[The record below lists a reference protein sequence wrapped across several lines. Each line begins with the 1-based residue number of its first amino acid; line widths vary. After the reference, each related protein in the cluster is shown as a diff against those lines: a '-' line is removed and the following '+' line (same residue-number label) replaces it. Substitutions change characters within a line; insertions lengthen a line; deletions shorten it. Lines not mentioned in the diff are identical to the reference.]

1 MSMGVFQPVGQ
12 KRLTNI
18 AVVRYKKYGKR
29 FEIACYKNKVKD
41 WRNEI
46 EKDLDEVLQT
56 VEVFS
61 NVSKALLANDE
72 DLKLVF
78 GTTDRLKV
86 CQEILNNGEMQVSDK
101 ERKQEMDVIFKDVAK
116 VLSNM
121 CIDTNTNRPYTHN
134 TLERALHDIHF
145 KVDPKRP
152 AKLQALEALKLL
164 QEQFSIA
171 RASLGLLIFFD
182 ERGEKDTR
190 NTLKQ
195 YEAETLSEYPQGNKI
210 VIQCTIQPGNY
221 RALYNSLQQIGDV
234 KVEIDPTA
242 TKNDAAGN
250 DSSNSNLNLRSSS
263 QQYNFQSQQNQ
274 NLTSS
279 SKAQI
284 QIENKDGSS
293 NLQNVRQYAREEIG
307 SSSSGKVIYPRGPI
321 DQISEE
327 LSNRKQ
333 MFLEL
338 DSIEEGWQV
347 ELIQSGEK
355 VDAVFYSPNGEKAGA
370 FVRARKQALTNR
382 KNRQNS

>member
-46 EKDLDEVLQT
+46 EKDMDEVLQT

-78 GTTDRLKV
+78 GTTDRAKV
-86 CQEILNNGEMQVSDK
+86 CREILISGEMQVSDK

-134 TLERALHDIHF
+134 TLERALQEIHF
-145 KVDPKRP
+145 KVDTKRP
-152 AKLQALEALKLL
+152 AKLQALEALKQL
-164 QEQFSIA
+164 QHQFSIA
-171 RASLGLLIFFD
+171 RASLGLLVTFD
-182 ERGEKDTR
+182 ERAEKETR
-190 NTLKQ
+190 NTLQ
-195 YEAETLSEYPQGNKI
+195 YYEAETITEYPQGNKI
-210 VIQCTIQPGNY
+210 VIQCTIQPGKY
-221 RALYNSLQQIGDV
+221 RQMYNQLQQIGNV

-242 TKNDAAGN
+242 TKNEAAVGMG
-250 DSSNSNLNLRSSS
+250 DLSSSTSS
-263 QQYNFQSQQNQ
+263 QQYGYEQESSLDQTFK
-274 NLTSS
+274 S

-284 QIENKDGSS
+284 QMDSSS
-293 NLQNVRQYAREEIG
+293 NSQNVRQQAREEAA
-307 SSSSGKVIYPRGPI
+307 SSGQIIYPRGPI
-321 DQISEE
+321 AQISDEI
-327 LSNRKQ
+327 SNRKQ

-338 DSIEEGWQV
+338 DSIEEGWLV
-347 ELIQSGEK
+347 ELIQNGDKIE
-355 VDAVFYSPNGEKAGA
+355 AVFYSPTGEKAGA
-370 FVRARKQALTNR
+370 FVKARKQALTNR
-382 KNRQNS
+382 KNSQNS